1 MPLPILG
8 ALVVFGI
15 GGIVL
20 LVHLLRMSKRLS
32 FADEAAARAVL
43 AHDHPDAEIRDVLLT
58 DNRSAAIFSTSAG
71 PAVTTAFGDGWFT
84 RAFEPGDVK
93 EVREEQARL
102 HVRLD
107 DFGAPSISLALA
119 DPARRAAAKAILEA
133 VK

>member
-20 LVHLLRMSKRLS
+20 LVHLLRMSKRLVLR
-32 FADEAAARAVL
+32 DEADARAVF
-43 AHDHPDAEIRDVLLT
+43 AHDYPDARIGDVLLT
-58 DNRSAAIFSTSAG
+58 DDGDGALFSTSDG
-71 PAVTTAFGDGWFT
+71 PAVATAFGDGWFT
-84 RAFEPGDVK
+84 RALRSGDVK
-93 EVREEQARL
+93 EVRETKARL

-107 DFGAPSISLALA
+107 DFGAPSISLAIA
-119 DPARRAAAKAILEA
+119 DHARRAAAKAILEA